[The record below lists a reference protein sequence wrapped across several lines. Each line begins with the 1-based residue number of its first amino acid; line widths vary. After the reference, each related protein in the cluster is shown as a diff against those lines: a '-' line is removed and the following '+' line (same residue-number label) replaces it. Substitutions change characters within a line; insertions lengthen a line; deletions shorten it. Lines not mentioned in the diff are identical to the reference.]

1 LRLSPL
7 SRPLVAAAG
16 LAVAAAGFVVA
27 PADAAAPAGITRT
40 DVLAAAAKARTID
53 PTEMGQLISPKEVR
67 KLVNRACSL
76 DADTELLFAVYPLAV
91 NANQHAD
98 GVFVE
103 AMIYDV
109 DGMSHP
115 AEGSSEED
123 YARLCAFGALA
134 ATDAGFSLQG
144 TTTFGVQTPKT
155 YQLSGDVFVTPVFN
169 KKYADLFPSDP
180 DADVPE
186 MTPVFSATGKSAKT
200 TVTTTITKT
209 ATPKTAKQKKAAK
222 KAYTKALA
230 AASHAY
236 DKAKAKATTSKAKAA
251 AKRKYNARK
260 AAAKSAYQA
269 AIAPFRITKTK
280 KSNTVSYPF
289 SVAMEL
295 PENPTP

>member
-1 LRLSPL
+1 MRLSPL

-53 PTEMGQLISPKEVR
+53 VTDINELTSPKEAR
-67 KLVNRACSL
+67 RLANRACSVDPDSEIL
-76 DADTELLFAVYPLAV
+76 SMALPLPVTAG
-91 NANQHAD
+91 QHAD
-98 GVFVE
+98 GLFVE
-103 AMIYDV
+103 AIIYDAEA
-109 DGMSHP
+109 MSHVS
-115 AEGSSEED
+115 ETSSPYEF
-123 YARLCAFGALA
+123 ARFCAFGALA
-134 ATDAGFSLQG
+134 ATDPGFSLQG
-144 TTTFGVQTPKT
+144 TATFGFVTAKA
-155 YQLSGDVFVTPVFN
+155 YQLSGDVFVTPAVSM
-169 KKYADLFPSDP
+169 KAADLFPGP
-180 DADVPE
+180 DAEAPKVD
-186 MTPVFSATGKSAKT
+186 PVFSATGKSAKT

-251 AKRKYNARK
+251 AKRKYTARK

-289 SVAMEL
+289 SVAMEV
-295 PENPTP
+295 PESPAP